1 MHDENEHKTKGQLV
15 SDGIRLVQ
23 DKNPRGAIV
32 LFKNALEKDQNYFEA
47 RFQLTKAYTAIGNFR
62 HRSFLYDYK
71 FILKHASLVVDT
83 RNAMNGLAN
92 NKSVVKA

>member
-1 MHDENEHKTKGQLV
+1 MYDLRKKSV
-15 SDGIRLVQ
+15 
-23 DKNPRGAIV
+23 P
-32 LFKNALEKDQNYFEA
+32 
-47 RFQLTKAYTAIGNFR
+47 LTKDTLKKYDCVVVATD
-62 HRSFLYDYK
+62 HSCYDYE